1 MITLR
6 QINYALAVSQTLH
19 FKKAAEQ
26 CYVSASTLSNAITEM
41 ERQLGIKVFERNNK
55 KVFITKLGKTFLE
68 KAQNVKINVDD
79 INQLQ
84 KIDSAP
90 LSSSLN
96 VGIIPTVGP
105 YLLPIILPELKIQYP
120 KLKLNVIEAQSEVLI
135 DKIHRGEIEMGILAL
150 PFELKGLKSYKFWSE
165 DLYWVSLKKDKMS
178 LKKQIKA
185 KDLELN
191 ELILLEEGNCL
202 KDHILKA
209 CKINNSNAPSIKAT
223 SMSTLIELVKGGMGT
238 TLIPEMAI
246 HDLLKTNPDLSKTH
260 LAEKGPHRE
269 IALITRST
277 YTAIEDVIELKG
289 YLNRRM
295 EDKKNR
301 LSVQ

>member
-105 YLLPIILPELKIQYP
+105 YFTSNHSPRVENTISKI
-120 KLKLNVIEAQSEVLI
+120 K
-135 DKIHRGEIEMGILAL
+135 
-150 PFELKGLKSYKFWSE
+150 
-165 DLYWVSLKKDKMS
+165 
-178 LKKQIKA
+178 
-185 KDLELN
+185 
-191 ELILLEEGNCL
+191 
-202 KDHILKA
+202 
-209 CKINNSNAPSIKAT
+209 
-223 SMSTLIELVKGGMGT
+223 VKC
-238 TLIPEMAI
+238 
-246 HDLLKTNPDLSKTH
+246 
-260 LAEKGPHRE
+260 
-269 IALITRST
+269 
-277 YTAIEDVIELKG
+277 Y
-289 YLNRRM
+289 
-295 EDKKNR
+295 
-301 LSVQ
+301 

>member
-150 PFELKGLKSYKFWSE
+150 PFELKGL
-165 DLYWVSLKKDKMS
+165 YWVSLKKDKRS

>member
-105 YLLPIILPELKIQYP
+105 YLLPITLPELKIQYP

-135 DKIHRGEIEMGILAL
+135 DKIHRGEICLL
-150 PFELKGLKSYKFWSE
+150 YTSPSPRDE
-165 DLYWVSLKKDKMS
+165 D
-178 LKKQIKA
+178 
-185 KDLELN
+185 
-191 ELILLEEGNCL
+191 
-202 KDHILKA
+202 
-209 CKINNSNAPSIKAT
+209 
-223 SMSTLIELVKGGMGT
+223 
-238 TLIPEMAI
+238 
-246 HDLLKTNPDLSKTH
+246 
-260 LAEKGPHRE
+260 
-269 IALITRST
+269 
-277 YTAIEDVIELKG
+277 
-289 YLNRRM
+289 
-295 EDKKNR
+295 
-301 LSVQ
+301 

>member
-165 DLYWVSLKKDKMS
+165 DLYWVSLKKDKRS

-191 ELILLEEGNCL
+191 ESILLEE
-202 KDHILKA
+202 
-209 CKINNSNAPSIKAT
+209 
-223 SMSTLIELVKGGMGT
+223 
-238 TLIPEMAI
+238 
-246 HDLLKTNPDLSKTH
+246 
-260 LAEKGPHRE
+260 
-269 IALITRST
+269 
-277 YTAIEDVIELKG
+277 
-289 YLNRRM
+289 
-295 EDKKNR
+295 
-301 LSVQ
+301 

>member
-150 PFELKGLKSYKFWSE
+150 PFELKGLKSINFGLKI
-165 DLYWVSLKKDKMS
+165 YWVSFKKDKRS

-238 TLIPEMAI
+238 PLFQKWQFM
-246 HDLLKTNPDLSKTH
+246 
-260 LAEKGPHRE
+260 
-269 IALITRST
+269 T
-277 YTAIEDVIELKG
+277 Y
-289 YLNRRM
+289 
-295 EDKKNR
+295 
-301 LSVQ
+301 

>member
-165 DLYWVSLKKDKMS
+165 DLYWVSQKKDKRS
-178 LKKQIKA
+178 RKKQIKA

-202 KDHILKA
+202 KDHIL
-209 CKINNSNAPSIKAT
+209 
-223 SMSTLIELVKGGMGT
+223 
-238 TLIPEMAI
+238 
-246 HDLLKTNPDLSKTH
+246 
-260 LAEKGPHRE
+260 
-269 IALITRST
+269 
-277 YTAIEDVIELKG
+277 
-289 YLNRRM
+289 
-295 EDKKNR
+295 
-301 LSVQ
+301 

>member
-105 YLLPIILPELKIQYP
+105 YLLPIILPELKIQY
-120 KLKLNVIEAQSEVLI
+120 
-135 DKIHRGEIEMGILAL
+135 
-150 PFELKGLKSYKFWSE
+150 
-165 DLYWVSLKKDKMS
+165 
-178 LKKQIKA
+178 
-185 KDLELN
+185 
-191 ELILLEEGNCL
+191 
-202 KDHILKA
+202 
-209 CKINNSNAPSIKAT
+209 
-223 SMSTLIELVKGGMGT
+223 
-238 TLIPEMAI
+238 
-246 HDLLKTNPDLSKTH
+246 
-260 LAEKGPHRE
+260 
-269 IALITRST
+269 
-277 YTAIEDVIELKG
+277 
-289 YLNRRM
+289 
-295 EDKKNR
+295 KN
-301 LSVQ
+301 

>member
-165 DLYWVSLKKDKMS
+165 DLYWVSLKKDKRS

-246 HDLLKTNPDLSKTH
+246 HDLS
-260 LAEKGPHRE
+260 
-269 IALITRST
+269 LIH
-277 YTAIEDVIELKG
+277 I
-289 YLNRRM
+289 
-295 EDKKNR
+295 
-301 LSVQ
+301 

>member
-1 MITLR
+1 MT
-6 QINYALAVSQTLH
+6 T
-19 FKKAAEQ
+19 AAEQ

-96 VGIIPTVGP
+96 VGIIPTVWP

-135 DKIHRGEIEMGILAL
+135 DKIHL
-150 PFELKGLKSYKFWSE
+150 FQKN
-165 DLYWVSLKKDKMS
+165 
-178 LKKQIKA
+178 
-185 KDLELN
+185 LN
-191 ELILLEEGNCL
+191 L
-202 KDHILKA
+202 
-209 CKINNSNAPSIKAT
+209 
-223 SMSTLIELVKGGMGT
+223 T
-238 TLIPEMAI
+238 TI
-246 HDLLKTNPDLSKTH
+246 
-260 LAEKGPHRE
+260 
-269 IALITRST
+269 
-277 YTAIEDVIELKG
+277 
-289 YLNRRM
+289 
-295 EDKKNR
+295 
-301 LSVQ
+301 LSVCFY

>member
-96 VGIIPTVGP
+96 VGISPTVGP

-165 DLYWVSLKKDKMS
+165 DLYWVSLKKDKRS

-202 KDHILKA
+202 KA
-209 CKINNSNAPSIKAT
+209 VSY
-223 SMSTLIELVKGGMGT
+223 
-238 TLIPEMAI
+238 
-246 HDLLKTNPDLSKTH
+246 TH
-260 LAEKGPHRE
+260 LTLP
-269 IALITRST
+269 T
-277 YTAIEDVIELKG
+277 
-289 YLNRRM
+289 NRC
-295 EDKKNR
+295 
-301 LSVQ
+301 V